1 MLNRTIVAAFLA
13 TSASAF
19 GVPSSDAAAPSC
31 APHRPASEQWEHGS
45 ARPLGTVDLPPPS
58 DDRTERPRTVRA

>member
-19 GVPSSDAAAPSC
+19 GATSAAAADPRC
-31 APHRPASEQWEHGS
+31 VAPRPASEQSQPGP
-45 ARPLGTVDLPPPS
+45 ARPLGTVDVPAPAVDTS
-58 DDRTERPRTVRA
+58 ERPRTVRA